1 MSETG
6 PQSDARETTPAPP
19 PRRRRWGRRLAA
31 ITIVALVVLVAV
43 TGIVVRFGVLTS
55 PGRAVVES
63 TLDSLNL
70 AGYGRLHVEGLDG
83 DVWRDF
89 TIRRLTINDDNG
101 PWLDARAVRMRWDW
115 TQLLRRRFAVNELDS
130 RLVTVLR
137 APRPKR
143 TPPGGGASVS
153 VNIDKLVAQLELL
166 PSVSTRYGLYD
177 LTGGFE
183 LRRLGGM
190 AGHVSA
196 ASLTH
201 AGDRVDAVFDLG
213 RDKTIRLALDAH
225 EAQGGAI
232 AGALGLAADKPF
244 LIEASATG
252 STSQG
257 RFQVASR
264 SGELTPIQAQGAWT
278 PQSGEADGQVALAA
292 SHLLSGYQHML
303 GPQARF
309 RITGAKAPS
318 GLEAL
323 NIAADSDNINLVAR
337 GEADL
342 GRQIVGPKGLA
353 VGMVAR
359 QFQRVL
365 GWPATGDA
373 RFAGTFTGKLDHGL
387 LDGRIAVDGPNAWNY
402 RLARAEGPAKLGWGG
417 GQIMVQAA
425 LDGLSGQGSGL
436 LAALLGGHPRA
447 AGQVVWLPNGH
458 MLIKQ
463 VNVTGPGLTV
473 TGNGGAGLFGG
484 LSFKGQAG
492 FSNFAI
498 VHAGAKGLMTTG
510 WTASQSGR
518 NPWGFTFD
526 ASARGFATGFADLD
540 RLLGAAPALK
550 GQAVWNGRA
559 FEVSRADLT
568 GAAGA
573 ASAAGTV
580 GGDGALALKVAWQAK
595 GPLEVGPLEIAGAA
609 NGGGAVTGSFGNP
622 RADLTATFASID
634 LPQLRLTDAH
644 VTLSFLKGPADTNGA
659 FTLAAASPY
668 GPARAKTGFRFAG
681 DGIDFTGL
689 DVDAGGARASGQA
702 SLRRGAPSSAD
713 LTLAV
718 GPGAFLTRGQA
729 AGQLTVTQGAG
740 GARASLKLTAT
751 DALTKAGGLLLEKA
765 SLIASGPLAAM
776 PYRLSASGYTSHGS
790 WQANGSGELDG
801 EAPLYGATF
810 SGGGRLRGVDFKTL
824 QPAVLR
830 FTDKER
836 TLTLLAD
843 VGGGRADVNVHQ
855 AGDVLQAKAA
865 LSDVGLGLLDQDF
878 AGRFD
883 ANLTLAGEGPHLNG
897 ALEAKLTGAGERGAG
912 ANTQGIDGVV
922 TASLSGAAM
931 TVDAQ
936 LGNGQGLVSHAHL
949 VLPAEASAAPF
960 HIALIRN
967 QPMHGD
973 FAAEGEIKPLWTLF
987 MGGERS
993 LSGNVHV
1000 TGALAGTIADPQ
1012 ARGEASISNGAFSDA
1027 ATGLKLTNVSLSA
1040 RLDQAAIDV
1049 ASVTGQDGA
1058 GGSVTGQGRIS
1069 LERSG
1074 VSSFR
1079 LDLSRF
1085 RLIDNDIATASAS
1098 GQATI
1103 SRAADGSVKLTGA
1116 LTIDRADIAANPPT
1130 PSGVTPMD
1138 VVEVNRRPGTGG
1150 HLQAEAGRAPAVAL
1164 DVSLKG
1170 PRGVYLKGRG
1180 LNLELSLDAH
1190 VGGTTAAPDLSGT
1203 AHLVRGDF
1211 DFAGKRFSF
1220 DNRSVVY
1227 LSTDVDRIRLDLTAS
1242 RDDPSLTAVIRVEG
1256 TAAKPRITLTSTPV
1270 LPADEVLS
1278 QVLFGASA
1286 SQLSPLDA
1294 ATLASAAASLA
1305 GGAGFDITGNL
1316 RSFAHLDRLAFGGNT
1331 PGAIVSGGK
1340 YVTNNIY
1347 IEIAGSPNGPAG
1359 FVEWRMRKDL
1369 SLISRIG
1376 GAPTVGP
1383 TSGAPAT
1390 SANASDIAIRWRK
1403 DY

>member
-1 MSETG
+1 
-6 PQSDARETTPAPP
+6 
-19 PRRRRWGRRLAA
+19 
-31 ITIVALVVLVAV
+31 VALVAL
-43 TGIVVRFGVLTS
+43 TGIVVRYGVLTA
-55 PGRAVVES
+55 PGHGLVES
-63 TLDSLNL
+63 TLDGLNL
-70 AGYGRLHVEGLDG
+70 AGYGRLHVEGLQG

-89 TIRRLTINDDNG
+89 TIRRLTISDDNG
-101 PWLDARAVRMRWDW
+101 AWLDARAVRMRWDW
-115 TQLLRRRFAVNELDS
+115 TQLLRRRFAVSELDS

-137 APRPKR
+137 APKPKAP
-143 TPPGGGASVS
+143 PPGGGATVS
-153 VNIDKLVAQLELL
+153 VNVDKLVAQLELL
-166 PSVSTRYGLYD
+166 PSFSTRYGLYD
-177 LTGGFE
+177 LEGGFE

-225 EAQGGAI
+225 EAQGGAM

-244 LIEASATG
+244 LIEASAVGT
-252 STSQG
+252 TSQG

-264 SGELTPIQAQGAWT
+264 SGELTPIEAQGAWT
-278 PQSGEADGQVALAA
+278 PQSGEADGSVTLAA
-292 SHLLSGYQHML
+292 SRLLTGFQQML

-309 RITGAKAPS
+309 KIIGAKAPS
-318 GLEAL
+318 GLEAV
-323 NIAADSDNINLVAR
+323 NIAADSDNIDLVAR
-337 GEADL
+337 GEADI
-342 GRQIVGPKGLA
+342 GHATVGPKGLA
-353 VGMVAR
+353 VGLVAR
-359 QFQRVL
+359 QFNRVI
-365 GWPATGDA
+365 GWPAMGGA
-373 RFAGTFTGKLDHGL
+373 RFAGTFTGHLDRGL
-387 LDGRIAVDGPNAWNY
+387 LAGRIAVDAPNAWGY

-417 GQIMVQAA
+417 GTIMVQSA
-425 LDGLSGQGSGL
+425 LDGAGGQGAGL
-436 LAALLGGHPRA
+436 LAALLGGRPTA
-447 AGQVVWLPNGH
+447 AGEVDWLPNGH

-463 VNVTGPGLTV
+463 VSLTGPGLKV
-473 TGNGGAGLFGG
+473 AGNGATGLFGG
-484 LSFKGQAG
+484 LSFKGQAS

-498 VHAGAKGLMTTG
+498 AHPGAKGLMTTS

-526 ASARGFATGFADLD
+526 ARAHGFATGFADLD
-540 RLLGAAPALK
+540 RLLGGSPALK
-550 GQAVWNGRA
+550 GQAIWNGRA

-573 ASAAGTV
+573 ANAAGTV
-580 GGDGALALKVAWQAK
+580 GGDGSLALKVGWQAK
-595 GPLEVGPLEIAGAA
+595 GPLDVGPLEIAGAA
-609 NGGGAVTGSFGNP
+609 SGGGAVTGSFGAP
-622 RADLTATFASID
+622 RADLTAAFANVD

-644 VTLSFLKGPADTNGA
+644 VTLTFLKGPADTNGA

-668 GPARAKTGFRFAG
+668 GPARAQTAFRFAG
-681 DGIDFTGL
+681 DGIDFSGL
-689 DVDAGGARASGQA
+689 DVNAGGAHASGQA

-713 LTLAV
+713 LTLAI
-718 GPGAFLTRGQA
+718 GPGAFLTRGDA
-729 AGQLTVTQGAG
+729 AGHLTITQAPG

-751 DALTKAGGLLLEKA
+751 DALTKEGGLLLEKA
-765 SLIASGPLAAM
+765 SLTAAGPLAAM
-776 PYRLSASGYTSHGS
+776 PYKVIASGYTSHGS

-855 AGDVLQAKAA
+855 AGDVLQGKAA
-865 LSDVGLGLLDQDF
+865 LTDVGLGLLDQDF

-883 ANLTLAGEGPHLNG
+883 ANLTLAGQGEHLNG
-897 ALEAKLTGAGERGAG
+897 ALEAKLTGAGEKGAG
-912 ANTQGIDGVV
+912 AAARGIDGVV
-922 TASLSGAAM
+922 RANLAGDAM
-931 TVDAQ
+931 TIDAQ
-936 LGNGQGLVSHAHL
+936 LGNAQGLNSHAHL
-949 VLPAEASAAPF
+949 VLPAAASAAPF
-960 HIALIRN
+960 HIALVRN

-973 FAAEGEIKPLWTLF
+973 FAADGEIKPLWALF

-993 LSGNVHV
+993 LSGNVHA
-1000 TGALAGTIADPQ
+1000 TGTLAGTIADPQ
-1012 ARGEASISNGAFSDA
+1012 ARGEAGISNGAFNDS
-1027 ATGLKLTNVSLSA
+1027 ATGLKLANVSLAA
-1040 RLDQAAIDV
+1040 RLDQTAVDV
-1049 ASVTGQDGA
+1049 SNFTGQDGA
-1058 GGSVTGQGRIS
+1058 GGSVSGQGRIS
-1069 LERSG
+1069 LERAG

-1079 LDLSRF
+1079 LDLNRF

-1103 SRAADGSVKLTGA
+1103 SRAADGSVKLAGA
-1116 LTIDRADIAANPPT
+1116 LNIDRADVAANPPT

-1138 VVEVNRRPGTGG
+1138 VVEINRRPGTGG
-1150 HLQAEAGRAPAVAL
+1150 RLQAEGGRAVAVAL
-1164 DVSLKG
+1164 DVSLQAS
-1170 PRGVYLKGRG
+1170 RGVYLKGRG

-1203 AHLVRGDF
+1203 AHLVRGDY

-1220 DNRSVVY
+1220 DNRGVVY
-1227 LSTDVDRIRLDLTAS
+1227 LSTDPERIRLDLTAT
-1242 RDDPSLTAVIRVEG
+1242 RDDPSLTAVIRIEG
-1256 TAAKPRITLTSTPV
+1256 TAAKPRISLTSTPV
-1270 LPADEVLS
+1270 LPSDEVLS

-1286 SQLSPLDA
+1286 AQLSPLDA

-1316 RSFAHLDRLAFGGNT
+1316 RSFAHLDRLAFGGDT
-1331 PGAIVSGGK
+1331 PGAIISGGK
-1340 YVTNNIY
+1340 YVTNNVY
-1347 IEIAGSPNGPAG
+1347 IEIAGSPNGPTG
-1359 FVEWRMRKDL
+1359 SVEWRIKKNL

-1383 TSGAPAT
+1383 VSGAPGT
-1390 SANASDIAIRWRK
+1390 SANASDIEIRWRK
-1403 DY
+1403 DF